1 MKGRDVT
8 TRPSAQEYTAESCE
22 KPNPL
27 NVQRLPPETQ
37 LCGNKWYLLP
47 IASLQHFPHSE
58 TPHLVDTLPIIQ
70 GTDNRWR

>member
-22 KPNPL
+22 RPNPL

-37 LCGNKWYLLP
+37 LCGNKWYLPNSQSAACPALRDSTP
-47 IASLQHFPHSE
+47 IG
-58 TPHLVDTLPIIQ
+58 HLTYRPRTGQ
-70 GTDNRWR
+70 